1 MREPIPSFPLQIL
14 PILTAQKS
22 CDLLSEPSLMAP
34 QESSLL
40 ESLLPHLPE
49 GSISLFALV
58 SHSSYHTS
66 QHSVIYGLSLLGVN
80 SCLNARILSCSSC

>member
-22 CDLLSEPSLMAP
+22 CDLFSEPSLMAP

-40 ESLLPHLPE
+40 ESLLPRLPE
-49 GSISLFALV
+49 GSYLCLPLCHTALITHHSIQLFM
-58 SHSSYHTS
+58 
-66 QHSVIYGLSLLGVN
+66 GLA
-80 SCLNARILSCSSC
+80 C